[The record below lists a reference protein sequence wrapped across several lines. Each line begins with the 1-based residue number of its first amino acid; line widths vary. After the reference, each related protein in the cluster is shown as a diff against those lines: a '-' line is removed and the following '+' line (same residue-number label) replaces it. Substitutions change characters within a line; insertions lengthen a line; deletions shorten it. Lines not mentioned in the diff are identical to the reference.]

1 MYTYYGIG
9 LIQFHRALRLYVFLQ
24 SGIER
29 TLSIWYA
36 TLHFRDQRGT
46 ASLRYRNRAK
56 ITVLMCEQKPYS
68 AWFSCMRKSYP
79 VECEHLTDVWLSTLE
94 IFAPLQK
101 SRQNHRSYV
110 WTEALFGMVFVH
122 AQKLSGRVWTP
133 NWCVT
138 LHFRDFRSVT
148 EIAPKSPF
156 LCVNRSPI
164 RYGFRVGKKAT
175 RYSMNIA
182 LITGLWKRKYFR
194 LHLLIRASCFVQVV
208 NFL

>member
-9 LIQFHRALRLYVFLQ
+9 LIQFHCALRLYVFLQ
-24 SGIER
+24 SGIEW

-46 ASLRYRNRAK
+46 ASLRYRNHRAK
-56 ITVLMCEQKPYS
+56 ITVLMCEQKPFQT
-68 AWFSCMRKSYP
+68 WFSCMRKSYP

-94 IFAPLQK
+94 IFAQLKK

-133 NWCVT
+133 MWCVT

-156 LCVNRSPI
+156 LRVKRSPF
-164 RYGFRVGKKAT
+164 RHGFRACAKA
-175 RYSMNIA
+175 
-182 LITGLWKRKYFR
+182 
-194 LHLLIRASCFVQVV
+194 IR
-208 NFL
+208 